1 MDDDSDFLDDLARSI
16 ADGESINWAEL
27 EKLPGGE
34 ELRQVIQDYRIV
46 AGVADV
52 HRSPDPDL
60 LPSAAV
66 SDSTRERSLPRVD
79 GGKGRPGSP
88 ATAVGIR
95 RWGHLQLL
103 RTIGEGAF
111 GEVYHAHDLWLD
123 HPVALKLLKRGVG
136 TADLSVR
143 IVHEARKLARVRH
156 PNVVS
161 IHGADSHDGQVG
173 FWMDLVE
180 GVTLA
185 EQVRTGPL
193 SAGEATHVGREV
205 CRALAAVHKAKI
217 VHRDVKAQNVMRASD
232 DGRILLMDFGAGEF
246 VDEAPVSSGA
256 QGTPLYLAPE
266 ILFGGNASVQ
276 SDIYALGVLLFFLVS
291 GTFPVAAASV
301 PDLIEAHRT
310 GERRPLRDLRPDLP
324 EAFIALVERAID
336 RDPARRFASAGAM
349 EAALVQTVHPV
360 PVPARPEPEPYDVAG
375 VRRRI
380 QATATGGLAVL
391 AFAAVVSVLGAL
403 ACGVFNYVLRVEPEF
418 AVGPKAYLSVGFQGL
433 VPFAITWLAG
443 AAVIGIGAAL
453 RPLFRSALHALV
465 SGWTAVTG
473 SIDPATIGALVFLAG
488 VGGGL
493 AITWACADIF
503 NAMYAL
509 REAAGDQLIDLTAL
523 STVGDPISLRHGYYT
538 ALLGFALGLAG
549 LRWFPRLEQ
558 RASNPATLRSLRW
571 ATGVVVLLMV
581 ALNIA
586 PRRLIWEDF
595 EIVMFEQQPAFVIAS
610 SADEL
615 LLYAPRRDLRTHWR
629 VRKDA
634 PDLRRAGTTGRLFS
648 PQ

>member
-1 MDDDSDFLDDLARSI
+1 MGDDSDLLDDLAASI
-16 ADGESINWAEL
+16 ADGESINWEKL
-27 EKLPGGE
+27 EKLPGGDD
-34 ELRQVIQDYRIV
+34 LRQLVRNFRIV

-52 HRSPDPDL
+52 HRSSDPDL
-60 LPSAAV
+60 APPTRA
-66 SDSTRERSLPRVD
+66 SDSTRGRLAPPVD
-79 GGKGRPGSP
+79 GGSGREARPE
-88 ATAVGIR
+88 TAAGIR

-103 RTIGEGAF
+103 RKIGEGAF

-161 IHGADSHDGQVG
+161 IHGADRHDGQVG
-173 FWMDLVE
+173 FWMDLVD

-185 EQVRTGPL
+185 EQVRNGPL

-205 CRALAAVHKAKI
+205 CRALAAVHKARI

-246 VDEAPVSSGA
+246 VDDVPVKSGA

-276 SDIYALGVLLFFLVS
+276 SDVYAVGVLLYFLVS
-291 GTFPVAAASV
+291 GTYPVNAASV
-301 PDLIEAHRT
+301 SALIDAHKSGT
-310 GERRPLRDLRPDLP
+310 RRPLRDLRPDLP
-324 EAFIALVERAID
+324 EGFIAVVERALESD
-336 RDPARRFASAGAM
+336 LALRYASAGAI
-349 EAALVQTVHPV
+349 EAALAQTVHPA
-360 PVPARPEPEPYDVAG
+360 PASSLPDDETNL
-375 VRRRI
+375 RRRI
-380 QATATGGLAVL
+380 QAIAIGGLAVL
-391 AFAAVVSVLGAL
+391 AITAVITVLGAV
-403 ACGVFNYVLRVEPEF
+403 ACGFFNYVLRMEPEF
-418 AVGPKAYLSVGFQGL
+418 AVGPLAYLSVGLQGVFPL
-433 VPFAITWLAG
+433 AFLWLTA

-453 RPLFRSALHALV
+453 RPLFPSAPRAALAAA
-465 SGWTAVTG
+465 WARATG
-473 SIDPATIGALVFLAG
+473 SLDPATIGAIVFLGGAG
-488 VGGGL
+488 ASL
-493 AITWACADIF
+493 AITWAFADIF
-503 NAMYAL
+503 NATFAL
-509 REAAGDQLIDLTAL
+509 REAAGDQQVDLSAL
-523 STVGDPISLRHGYYT
+523 STLGDPISLKWGYYT
-538 ALLGFALGLAG
+538 AFLTFALGFAA
-549 LRWFPRLEQ
+549 LRGFPRLEA
-558 RASNPATLRSLRW
+558 RASNPGTLRSLRW
-571 ATGVVVLLMV
+571 ATVVVVILMMG
-581 ALNIA
+581 LNIA

-595 EIVMFEQQPAFVIAS
+595 EIVVFEQQPAFVIAS

-634 PDLRRAGTTGRLFS
+634 PDLRRAGTTGRLFT